1 MAIDITNKFVAQL
14 DKDTEQYMCRL
25 NGLLNTYSTTQEM
38 LKNEQSSNLTK
49 FGLFLQ
55 QNHIRKINDVKPK
68 FRGDIRKHLY
78 LIRYG
83 NAAQSI
89 VPQSLFVSLVSQ
101 YDAYLGDLLR
111 LVYDINPKLLYNG
124 QVGIKDVLESESIGA
139 VQKKIIEDKIE
150 TILRKSHDEQIEDI
164 EKILDVSLH
173 KTDLWSDFIE
183 ITQRRN
189 LFVHCQGVV
198 SAQYIQ
204 KCKKGG
210 VDVEQQ
216 VGDILELDET
226 YFRKAYFTILCY
238 GIMLG
243 QTICRVLLKDQKVES
258 DLDCSLISTVI
269 YAAIFDE
276 HYEEAIKVSEY
287 AMSSFVHHATQKDL
301 AYFVLNKAQAYKW
314 IGKQDLCNKTL
325 EAFDFSAI
333 NDDFLLA
340 KFALEDNVSEVEKLM
355 KKIGDKGQIMTA
367 EAYSTWPIFKEMR
380 KNSNFRSTYKD
391 IFGDSL
397 EVPVLS
403 EEDMEIVQEAS
414 QSSKEKL
421 ND

>member
-1 MAIDITNKFVAQL
+1 MAKDITNKFVVKL
-14 DKDTEQYMCRL
+14 DEDTEMYMCRL

-38 LKNEQSSNLTK
+38 LKNELSSNLTK
-49 FGLFLQ
+49 FRLFLQ
-55 QNHIRKINDVKPK
+55 QNHIHKMNNVNPK
-68 FRGDIRKHLY
+68 FRGDLRKHVY
-78 LIRYG
+78 LIKYG
-83 NAAQSI
+83 NAAQTI

-111 LVYDINPKLLYNG
+111 LLYDINPKLLYNG
-124 QVGIKDVLESESIGA
+124 QVGIKDVLESESIAA
-139 VQKKIIEDKIE
+139 VQKKIIDDKIE

-164 EKILDVSLH
+164 EKILSVSLRQ
-173 KTDLWSDFIE
+173 TDLWPDFIE

-189 LFVHCQGVV
+189 LFVHCQGVI

-204 KCKKGG
+204 KCKKVG
-210 VDVEQQ
+210 VNIAQK
-216 VGDILELDET
+216 VGDKIELDDA

-287 AMSSFVHHATQKDL
+287 AMSSYVHHSSQKDI
-301 AYFVLNKAQAYKW
+301 AYFVLNQAQAYKW
-314 IGKQDLCNKTL
+314 MNRQDLCNKTL
-325 EAFDFSAI
+325 ENFDFSAI
-333 NDDFLLA
+333 NDEFLLA
-340 KFALEDNVSEVEKLM
+340 KFALEDNMSDVEFLM
-355 KKIGDKGQIMTA
+355 RKIGDKGQIMTA
-367 EAYSTWPIFKEMR
+367 EAYSTWPIFKKMR
-380 KNSNFRSTYKD
+380 KNKTFQNIYKD

-397 EVPVLS
+397 EITILS
-403 EEDMEIVQEAS
+403 EEDLEIVKEAS
-414 QSSKEKL
+414 KE
-421 ND
+421 